1 MMQTKLLTSTLSKVG
16 EDIGEEMG
24 AKMVKAFQD
33 LHPNENPWLFS
44 GREILEKILSQP
56 DCQGI
61 RFYHALDE
69 AGQKTL
75 VSVGI
80 DSQDEMITDITTVN
94 VDGTFTK
101 SKGIVADRKN
111 RPDTTTTGGSSL
123 EWW

>member
-1 MMQTKLLTSTLSKVG
+1 MQTKLLTPTLSKVG
-16 EDIGEEMG
+16 EDIGEELG

-33 LHPNENPWLFS
+33 SHPNENPWLFA

-69 AGQKTL
+69 AGRKTL

-80 DSQDEMITDITTVN
+80 DSNEEIITEITTVN
-94 VDGTFTK
+94 VDGTFTRA
-101 SKGIVADRKN
+101 KGIVADRKN
-111 RPDTTTTGGSSL
+111 TPESPTTRTSL
-123 EWW
+123 EWWA